1 MTCPWDG
8 TRKLAGSANSEPNL
22 LRIHHKKKGKKLR
35 ASIVVAFRKASLRIF
50 DRLLHKILKNYWP
63 GAWCGWAGLWS
74 HNKWRIGNHGS
85 ERWVFRCEHAWTD
98 RIEVSSH
105 VVSPAPVRAHTH
117 TDGGFLPKPRPS
129 IVRRVWRPAALAA
142 CLPINPR
149 SGYYLCILCS
159 KTYSNCNIYQTAK
172 SFHQLH
178 YSCLQMRPSREQ
190 SQRRQQQLERPS
202 HQRSP
207 P

>member
-8 TRKLAGSANSEPNL
+8 TRKLAGNANSEPNL

-117 TDGGFLPKPRPS
+117 THTDGGFLPKPRPP

-149 SGYYLCILCS
+149 SGLLP
-159 KTYSNCNIYQTAK
+159 
-172 SFHQLH
+172 LH
-178 YSCLQMRPSREQ
+178 SV
-190 SQRRQQQLERPS
+190 QQNLF
-202 HQRSP
+202 
-207 P
+207 